1 MSVWWNATESI
12 VKLEKKP
19 EVTYYM
25 NIGDRVQQLRKGMGL
40 SQEQLA
46 DIVGVSRQAI
56 SKWETGQCMPDLDNI
71 VLLSKTFSVST
82 DSLLESEQDT
92 SKKAIKVE
100 SYIRSNL
107 AKRLFTVGWI
117 TSLVGAVLLVIELF
131 SLYYIKNMEIESAIL
146 RGLGYRQET
155 WYYASQSPMSII
167 FIITGVIIVT
177 GIAISIY
184 SLQKQGKL
192 GSNL

>member
-1 MSVWWNATESI
+1 
-12 VKLEKKP
+12 
-19 EVTYYM
+19 M
-25 NIGDRVQQLRKGMGL
+25 NIGDKVQQLRKGMGL